1 MDTPAPA
8 SALPALARPDPGPEI
23 ARLAARWRR
32 ANGPLI
38 ALMNR
43 LGGQLE
49 RQLDDLPPRLRAR
62 IDEAVQAGLARAM
75 TVAALGRHAP
85 RTGPAGAPALAALAG
100 AAGGAGGLPTALAE
114 LPLTV
119 TLILHAIAEEARRAG
134 FDPDDPA
141 IRAECLR
148 VLGSGTPLAA
158 DDGVNTAFL
167 GARLALSGRAVEKML
182 AAVAP
187 ALAAALSRK
196 LAAQAVPVLGALTG
210 AALNA
215 AYLRHYREL
224 AAVRFGLLRLAGT
237 HDPAEVAAAFARA
250 AEPPRLRRM

>member
-1 MDTPAPA
+1 METAGPP
-8 SALPALARPDPGPEI
+8 LPALRRPDPGPEI

-32 ANGPLI
+32 ANGPMM

-49 RQLDDLPPRLRAR
+49 AQVAELPPGLRAR
-62 IDEAVQAGLARAM
+62 IDEAVRGALDRAM
-75 TVAALGRHAP
+75 ALAVLGRHAP

-119 TLILHAIAEEARRAG
+119 TLMLHAIAEEARAAG
-134 FDPDDPA
+134 FDPDRA
-141 IRAECLR
+141 EIRAECLR

-167 GARLALSGRAVEKML
+167 GARLTLTGRAVEKML
-182 AAVAP
+182 SAVAP
-187 ALAAALSRK
+187 ALASALTRK

-215 AYLRHYREL
+215 AYLRHYRAL
-224 AAVRFGLLRLAGT
+224 AAVRFGLLRLTAD
-237 HDPAEVAAAFARA
+237 HDPAAVAAAFARA
-250 AEPPRLRRM
+250 SEPPRLRRM

>member
-1 MDTPAPA
+1 MDTPTAT
-8 SALPALARPDPGPEI
+8 LPAIARPDPGPEV

-49 RQLDDLPPRLRAR
+49 AQVAELPDGIRTR
-62 IDEAVQAGLARAM
+62 IAEAVRAGLGRAM
-75 TVAALGRHAP
+75 ALAALGRHAP

-100 AAGGAGGLPTALAE
+100 AAGGAGGLPPAPAE

-119 TLILHAIAEEARRAG
+119 TLILHAIAEEARAAG
-134 FDPDDPA
+134 FDPSEGA
-141 IRAECLR
+141 VRAECLR
-148 VLGSGTPLAA
+148 VLGSGTPLSA

-167 GARLALSGRAVEKML
+167 GARLALTGRAVEKML
-182 AAVAP
+182 SAVAP
-187 ALAAALSRK
+187 ALTAALARK
-196 LAAQAVPVLGALTG
+196 LAAQAVPVLGAVTG

-215 AYLRHYREL
+215 AYLRHYRAL
-224 AAVRFGLLRLAGT
+224 AGVRFGLLRLAAD
-237 HDPAEVAAAFARA
+237 HDPAAVAAAFARA
-250 AEPPRLRRM
+250 TNPPRLRRM